1 VLMAFL
7 KVFLVSITGMTL
19 FMLLV
24 GLVREAYMEGLGLK
38 QIVLLIPYVLPQALL
53 FAVPATTLFAGCS
66 VYGRLASGNEVV
78 AVKASGISPMQ
89 LFWPVLVLAFL
100 LSLLTVWLND
110 VAVSWGR
117 QGMARVVIESVEEIA
132 YSRLRQ

>member
-1 VLMAFL
+1 EFL

-24 GLVREAYMEGLGLK
+24 GVAKEAYMEGLGVR
-38 QIVLLIPYVLPQALL
+38 QIVLLIPYFVPQALL

-89 LFWPVLVLAFL
+89 LLWPALAFAFL
-100 LSLLTVWLND
+100 LSLVTVWLND
-110 VAVSWGR
+110 VSVSWG
-117 QGMARVVIESVEEIA
+117 
-132 YSRLRQ
+132 